1 MASLSSDF
9 QLVNQET
16 VKETTTEVI
25 KTESNKKIIF
35 QRFMRHKPAVIG
47 LTVFILMVLVAL
59 LAPVMTQFD
68 PNLITA
74 DFEAKP
80 DTTYW
85 LGTAAIKPNV
95 VPITV

>member
-16 VKETTTEVI
+16 VKETTIEVI

-47 LTVFILMVLVAL
+47 LTVFMLMVLVAL

-68 PNLITA
+68 PNLIQLTLRQSQIQLIGWEQTQLA
-74 DFEAKP
+74 GMCLA
-80 DTTYW
+80 
-85 LGTAAIKPNV
+85 V
-95 VPITV
+95 